1 MATRRED
8 LAEALNAIDEQT
20 TETPAADAVH
30 EVVVDAPSVENIS
43 ADPVEKGER
52 VRDEAGRFAP
62 KQPETPD
69 PTAVAA
75 AQPVT
80 EAQSVATER
89 AEAPKSWKA
98 DMRANWDKLDPQVA
112 SYISQREQ
120 EMSRGV
126 EQERERLAPAVQLY
140 QTVQP
145 FVDEIR
151 QMGRDPQADLRDLL
165 HTRRLLATGD
175 EATKLQTI
183 VNVAHAVGIPL
194 QQMLQQS
201 AALPAHLQHH
211 IDPAVMAAQNQARA
225 AEFQLT
231 QRQQMEQQ
239 QIQQQAIAQV
249 EQFKATHPHVDEL
262 GPEMQ
267 RLLQAGL
274 ATDLDSAYSKAL
286 RLNDKLF
293 QQTQAQQR
301 QEADKQRRAEADK
314 AAKAA
319 KANAV
324 STRSATPGSV
334 AAATSGAP
342 KGRRAA
348 IEASFDEATAS
359 RI

>member
-20 TETPAADAVH
+20 AETPSAEAVH
-30 EVVVDAPSVENIS
+30 EIVVDAPTVENIS
-43 ADPVEKGER
+43 AEPVEKGER
-52 VRDEAGRFAP
+52 VRDDSGRFAP
-62 KQPETPD
+62 KTPATPD
-69 PTAVAA
+69 PAAVAA
-75 AQPVT
+75 AQPAV
-80 EAQSVATER
+80 EVAPVAEER
-89 AEAPKSWKA
+89 SEAPKSWKP
-98 DMRANWDKLDPQVA
+98 DMRANWEKLDPQVA

-126 EQERERLAPAVQLY
+126 EQERERLAPATQLY
-140 QTVQP
+140 QAVQP
-145 FVDEIR
+145 FVDEMR

-194 QQMLQQS
+194 QQMLAQS
-201 AALPAHLQHH
+201 AALPAHMQQH

-231 QRQQMEQQ
+231 QRQQTEQQ
-239 QIQQQAIAQV
+239 QIQRDALAQV
-249 EQFKATHPHVDEL
+249 EQFKTTHPHVDEL

-293 QQTQAQQR
+293 TQTQAQQR
-301 QEADKQRRAEADK
+301 QDADKQRRADADK

-324 STRSATPGSV
+324 STRTATPGSV
-334 AAATSGAP
+334 ATATSGAP

-348 IEASFDEATAS
+348 LEESFEAATAS

>member
-43 ADPVEKGER
+43 AEPAEKGER

-62 KQPETPD
+62 KQPNPQEITDVVAKPVET
-69 PTAVAA
+69 
-75 AQPVT
+75 T
-80 EAQSVATER
+80 EVVER

-98 DMRANWDKLDPQVA
+98 EMKATWDKLDPQVA

-249 EQFKATHPHVDEL
+249 EQFKASHPHVDEL

-301 QEADKQRRAEADK
+301 EAAEKQRRLEADK

-348 IEASFDEATAS
+348 LEASFDEATAS